1 MSLVEHLFG
10 ANYVDRLQFVLLPE
24 CALTSRKNR
33 DCFAGLPLESSRNG
47 LTGVTTIAAPANA
60 RTLAD
65 VDGFNSRPVSVD
77 VIHSG
82 DLAAEFAASQGL
94 KFAGTGGGTIIVAVS
109 GASGQAGDFSATDLA
124 AQGTWGVSE
133 QSGAFT
139 YSLPIEVPP
148 AQAGAAPNVSLSY
161 SSAGADAKTEST
173 NGQTSVLG
181 EGWANPTNFIERLY
195 LPCNADEYGTNLLDK
210 CWHSPYTSVPGEA
223 AYTVSLN
230 GATYDLIW
238 DGGNRYRTSTEIGWR
253 VTRHWGANNGDGGEA
268 DSDDEG
274 EYFLVQVPDG
284 SRYYFGYGHVG
295 VSGSPTNS
303 VATVPVFGDDTGEPR
318 CGTDANDECVQG
330 YRWMLDI
337 SVDASNN
344 ASTYTYTRDTNHYAL
359 KGDVNRIT
367 EYTAAIRLDDIKY
380 GLVWGGLD
388 VGVGTQ
394 QADAKVQY
402 VYVERCV
409 QAANYLGTL
418 ATTPAVNC
426 PDMDEDNAH
435 FYPDVPID
443 LLCDA
448 ATGSNPCAATHNSP
462 VFFTTER
469 LDQITTSVRD
479 WADVDTN
486 SDWVPVATTQLLAG
500 YPMTGDGSARN
511 LWLDGVYTKAW
522 GEFGNVDDDLQTY
535 VIKFD
540 PIQLNNRVDFI
551 PGDDDRRAV
560 DRLRIERVRTEFGGH
575 IEVEY
580 ARDIDG
586 VGDADPDDPYG
597 LTVCEADGFVNE
609 AAIDTYYDTV
619 FANGWD
625 ENSQLC
631 SPSSNADDAPTF
643 HKYMVT
649 EVRLVDAVA
658 PVPVDADEDGDFEE
672 ATSSDFF
679 DYLTTVNR
687 YDYIGEPAWAY
698 ADSIMSERGQG
709 GQTWNV
715 FRGYEIVES
724 WVGENLT
731 DYAVTRNQYYRGT
744 SGGYLENGTLASTVE
759 LTRISDGTT
768 VEDLA
773 DLSGMLA
780 ATSTVRR
787 EVDGQTV
794 TDTLATASHS
804 DYTIERAVALD
815 VREVDLNLGV
825 GAELIEVGDANNDGN
840 ADLLA
845 WLADKSLVLYY
856 GDGNGG
862 VTDVD
867 GTVVSA
873 AWSTTADKII
883 APGSWDSTVD
893 DYVDLIEVKD
903 GYLRLHRGAGDGTWA
918 STSTQIGSGWG
929 SFLDILV
936 PGDWSGDSKPD
947 ILPIQTDSDLRLYTG
962 NGTATSPT
970 TVGVIAQIVDEDY
983 MRFGDFDGDGKTDA
997 AHHYDTDWHASY
1009 SGTGDW
1015 IFLGGSQYG
1024 ADQVR
1029 FDGDFDGNGTTDMA
1043 MHTSSGW
1050 RVQWDSNSS
1059 WEYINDSTITAN
1071 LWFVDVG
1078 VKTAGDPTGVDD
1090 IVWFTGS
1097 KFSVRWSG
1105 QGNWVDLNTSTLG
1118 SDKSFADIDG
1128 DGEADMIKQNT
1139 LGWLVW
1145 WSGKGPYEYINT
1157 DLSAGDNV
1165 MFGDFDGDGSDDL
1178 VRRRNGNWE
1187 YNSALLADSAAEWT
1201 HLIAEGGTSGEGGVY
1216 DYDDFHYEVWDFD
1229 GNGTSD
1235 LVRSGDGGWM
1245 VLYDGT
1251 GNWQQIAASQW
1262 AQYDTFVDGGDYN
1275 GDSIADIIAISAIGN
1290 VDVLYGEGDNGPPAN
1305 AQKTVIT
1312 NIGDAQQ
1319 LVAPGDWNGDNV
1331 PDLLLLEADGT
1342 LMLHGGTPH
1351 TTSGDGSYYSQ
1362 TIHSETSWSMVTEP
1376 GLTVPWVKTSTSTTA
1391 FDGQNL
1397 PITSES
1403 TVIETV
1409 DGIQT
1414 AGSPFTSCTAMEH
1427 LWRVDDDAATGD
1439 TNIGWDA
1446 VDGWG
1451 GDIYLSATWR
1461 TRTHEGACDDSEKI
1475 LTGVSE
1481 TYFDGATWDDNEPQD
1496 LLTRG
1501 LVTTEIA
1508 YPIYEGATAAAK
1520 RGNAAISV
1528 AEYDARGRIAKAW
1541 MPNDVSLNAT
1551 TGALETNNSFT
1562 TWTYGAFATSGDH
1575 AGLAELTVG
1584 TTVEWAEGVPTTYS
1598 TSQWVEPT
1606 RGSGVK
1612 SIDLNEHYTHYRFD
1626 PFGLLEAGYAS
1637 TTWDG
1642 ATAPWLESSYVIPT
1656 ASFEYD
1662 VYAPGVGVRS
1672 TPVTV
1677 TSAQHAGYDAA
1688 ANAGAGQWVCQE
1700 AACFVKRSYMFLDGW
1715 GRAVEQHRV
1724 APDGSGGRLVSA
1736 TRYNKLG
1743 HIEFVASTFW
1753 NEDAAQ
1759 LSNGRVDPVLG
1770 QLDQFATTTVDWAGR
1785 ATTQSVW
1792 YRDPTLGLLET
1803 KTDTVFLGNI
1813 SQVEAASGA
1822 ITETKNDVLGR
1833 LVRQSQHPETGYE
1846 LAEAFNTI
1854 YSYETLTDGGSKVT
1868 VTDPDD
1874 NDTVFVSNMAGQRTS
1889 LDDPNSG
1896 LSAYTYDLN
1905 GQTTSVDS
1913 EAGLIM
1919 MVYDTLGR
1927 MIERYGFRPGID
1939 PDDSGTVWAD
1949 YLTAEWTYNVGQAGL
1964 PAAAP
1969 DGALVATSATT
1980 WVPDGGTGFDSYV
1993 TIQTTDDWDALGR
2006 PTESTLTLP
2015 TTLNL
2020 GELSGDM
2027 DAGKYTRTIE
2037 YDELSRPTV
2046 TLPAIA
2052 GLPEQTILNGYNRFG
2067 TPVTLDV
2074 LNNPGPSQTVTPIVT
2089 GVGLDELGRLTSRSY
2104 ANTVDRL
2111 IQYDAQWGAPERIAA
2126 VFDPGTGDIA
2136 IQDDVF
2142 VRDDVGRVTSIQ
2154 DDSTYESANPHEAQC
2169 FVYDGH
2175 NRLAN
2180 AWTEA
2185 TDGFTDTCDTFA
2197 TLPTTQTE
2205 WDASAWAASAGPYAT
2220 TWEYSDSGRIES
2232 ITNLIEDGL
2241 SGSTESVQAFE
2252 YDSDGNGTELS
2263 VNDLPHAVSGVDNDG
2278 DSTVDDTFEYG
2289 TAGRQTVRTVD
2300 GVTSTLT
2307 WDVSSNLVKA
2317 VVDDGTNEATW
2328 VYVYDAS
2335 GQRVTKIQLDG
2346 STPIDATA
2354 YFGET
2359 EVTDT
2364 DTSTDGA
2371 SDVTAVRYYQF
2382 GGATVALEQSVEHP
2396 TSPTVDLF
2404 YLFGDFQGSAQ
2415 VMMSD
2420 ARDVNGNPDPT
2431 NADILRN
2438 AYTPYGAQRSID
2450 VDVDTNP
2457 DPNLPTERGW
2467 LSQIRDEPTD
2477 TAGTLGTG
2485 LTYLNARYYD
2495 PVTARFLSPDP
2506 LMNPQDPRTL
2516 DPYRYA
2522 DNNPVLYTDASG
2534 LCTNMA
2540 MATFAAHKAC
2550 ETWNANNGDGGITG
2564 GNDGGSDGAG
2574 NSGGAGSST
2583 QPSEDQAFDCG
2594 TFSWY
2599 DGCSNDIPAGDF
2611 NERLG
2616 FVEGL
2621 SIAGWGFTNFWV
2633 GVGNAGLGVINF
2645 ARCSFNY
2652 AGGMGPQLAATTCGA
2667 ATIGNGGYV
2676 PGGYYFGPVGPDDEL
2691 YELSMDIGKI
2701 TTESVALSA
2710 ASGLAAG
2717 TALTVS
2723 RTTANLG
2730 ATGTTQLGTYPIY
2743 IDRARATGASYFNV
2757 GNAWNW
2763 TTRGARAAANTRFLN
2778 TTIAN
2783 ADRVLTTTPRIAIQE
2798 GTALYSEIAYLEAN
2812 GYRWVNQWALVLSG

>member
-1216 DYDDFHYEVWDFD
+1216 DYDDFHYDVWDFD

-1461 TRTHEGACDDSEKI
+1461 TRTHEGACDDSQKI

-1700 AACFVKRSYMFLDGW
+1700 AACFVNRSHMFLDGW

-1759 LSNGRVDPVLG
+1759 LSNGKVDPVLG

-1785 ATTQSVW
+1785 ATTQSTW

-1803 KTDTVFLGNI
+1803 KTETTRIGN
-1813 SQVEAASGA
+1813 VTEVTAASGA
-1822 ITETKNDVLGR
+1822 VTETTNDILGR
-1833 LVRQSQHPETGYE
+1833 LTKQVQFAEGGADPFTTGY
-1846 LAEAFNTI
+1846 A
-1854 YSYETLTDGGSKVT
+1854 YETLPDGGSKVT
-1868 VTDPDD
+1868 VTDPDN
-1874 NDTVFVSNMAGQRTS
+1874 NDTVFESNLSGQRTTMT
-1889 LDDPNSG
+1889 DPNSG
-1896 LSAYTYDLN
+1896 LSTYTYDLN

-1913 EAGLIM
+1913 EAGLIT
-1919 MVYDTLGR
+1919 MVYDALGRMTDRTTLEPDDTTVSSSAAWEFENELDVAAPTGALKSSTVTTVIDATTTFVTVQATDTWDTLGR
-1927 MIERYGFRPGID
+1927 PTSTTTHLPQD
-1939 PDDSGTVWAD
+1939 
-1949 YLTAEWTYNVGQAGL
+1949 TASTG
-1964 PAAAP
+1964 PA
-1969 DGALVATSATT
+1969 
-1980 WVPDGGTGFDSYV
+1980 YV
-1993 TIQTTDDWDALGR
+1993 TDA
-2006 PTESTLTLP
+2006 SS
-2015 TTLNL
+2015 L
-2020 GELSGDM
+2020 GEL
-2027 DAGKYTRTIE
+2027 AGINYTRTVA

-2052 GLPEQTILNGYNRFG
+2052 GLPKQTVLTRFNRFG

-2074 LNNPGPSQTVTPIVT
+2074 LDNPGASQTVTPIVT
-2089 GVGLDELGRLTSRSY
+2089 GIELDELGRLTSRSY

-2142 VRDDVGRVTSIQ
+2142 TRDDVGRVTSIQ
-2154 DDSTYESANPHEAQC
+2154 DDSTYESASPHEAQC
-2169 FVYDGH
+2169 FVYDDH
-2175 NRLAN
+2175 NRLEN

-2185 TDGFTDTCDTFA
+2185 TDDFTGTCDAFP

-2241 SGSTESVQAFE
+2241 AGSTESVQAFV
-2252 YDSDGNGTELS
+2252 YDTDPADAELGPL
-2263 VNDLPHAVSGVDNDG
+2263 DLPHAVSGVDNDG
-2278 DSTVDDTFEYG
+2278 DSTVDDTFEYD

-2382 GGATVALEQSVEHP
+2382 GVAAVALEQSVEHP
-2396 TSPTVDLF
+2396 TTPTVELF

-2420 ARDVNGNPDPT
+2420 ARDVNGDADPA
-2431 NADILRN
+2431 NAMILRN

-2467 LSQIRDEPTD
+2467 LSQVTDEATD

-2495 PVTARFLSPDP
+2495 PVTARFLTPDP
-2506 LMNPQDPRTL
+2506 LMNLADPRTL
-2516 DPYRYA
+2516 DPYMYA
-2522 DNNPVLYTDASG
+2522 ADNPVLFQDASG
-2534 LCTNMA
+2534 LCYE
-2540 MATFAAHKAC
+2540 FAGSERAAC
-2550 ETWNANNGDGGITG
+2550 EVAKTAAIRPDLGGTDG
-2564 GNDGGSDGAG
+2564 
-2574 NSGGAGSST
+2574 GSST
-2583 QPSEDQAFDCG
+2583 QPPEDLESACF
-2594 TFSWY
+2594 TNSWFEECRHDTSSDEFY
-2599 DGCSNDIPAGDF
+2599 EGI
-2611 NERLG
+2611 G
-2616 FVEGL
+2616 FGEGA
-2621 SIAGWGFTNFWV
+2621 SIAGWGAANFFV
-2633 GVGNAGLGVINF
+2633 GIANGLLFPINAGKCGWDARSLNVVDAYIICGLGASSNNSYF
-2645 ARCSFNY
+2645 PDGWYFNSVGGNPALY
-2652 AGGMGPQLAATTCGA
+2652 DPSMHVGTDFVYNAPLLFIGGGVAAGGRGLAATASGSRGA
-2667 ATIGNGGYV
+2667 AVAAPRVTFGHGARHLEGTGLSVAEVESAILPRVSAAVTESTTGTAGGSFWGRVVVDGTTIEYRAYPLADGTINVGTYYV
-2676 PGGYYFGPVGPDDEL
+2676 P
-2691 YELSMDIGKI
+2691 
-2701 TTESVALSA
+2701 
-2710 ASGLAAG
+2710 
-2717 TALTVS
+2717 
-2723 RTTANLG
+2723 
-2730 ATGTTQLGTYPIY
+2730 
-2743 IDRARATGASYFNV
+2743 
-2757 GNAWNW
+2757 
-2763 TTRGARAAANTRFLN
+2763 
-2778 TTIAN
+2778 
-2783 ADRVLTTTPRIAIQE
+2783 
-2798 GTALYSEIAYLEAN
+2798 
-2812 GYRWVNQWALVLSG
+2812 